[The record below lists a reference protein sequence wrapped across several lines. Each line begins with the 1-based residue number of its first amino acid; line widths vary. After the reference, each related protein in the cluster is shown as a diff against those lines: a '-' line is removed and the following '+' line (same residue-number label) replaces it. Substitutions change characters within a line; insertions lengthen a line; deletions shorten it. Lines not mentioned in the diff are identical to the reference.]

1 MFKNFLFNY
10 KATIYEYT
18 IQVCTDSVDY
28 KLSKL

>member
-1 MFKNFLFNY
+1 MFKKNFFNY

-18 IQVCTDSVDY
+18 MQVCTDSVDY